1 MTPKQI
7 ALKNVSIFVA
17 TAFIIG
23 VALAYVISY
32 VSLATVVTVSMVALF
47 AYFMKVLY
55 DIELSKAEALDKLNG
70 KQNDNTL

>member
-17 TAFIIG
+17 TALIIG
-23 VALAYVISY
+23 IALAYVISY

-47 AYFMKVLY
+47 AYFVKILY
-55 DIELSKAEALDKLNG
+55 DMELSKAETLDKLNG
-70 KQNDNTL
+70 KNND